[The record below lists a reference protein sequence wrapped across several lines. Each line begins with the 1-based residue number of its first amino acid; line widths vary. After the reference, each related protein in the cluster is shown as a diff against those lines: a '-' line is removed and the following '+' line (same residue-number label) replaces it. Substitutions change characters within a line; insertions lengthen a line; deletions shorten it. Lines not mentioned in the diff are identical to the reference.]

1 MTENLQ
7 PDWRYAP
14 EWAKFWAIDSDGG
27 ACWYEVEPQYDIED
41 ECWSISEEFVGRQ
54 APAPDPDWSQTLRR
68 RP

>member
-27 ACWYEVEPQYDIED
+27 AYWYEVEPTYDIED
-41 ECWSISEEFVGRQ
+41 ECWSISNEFIGRQ
-54 APAPDPDWSQTLRR
+54 SPAPDPDWSLTLRR